1 MIRSLLKTALT
12 FAALLVALTSF
23 GYKGDST
30 LHVTQM
36 AAAEEPKPATKKQ
49 KDCIKSIQSKQ
60 KKIADA
66 LTDIKEMIKKR
77 AVKQ

>member
-1 MIRSLLKTALT
+1 MIRSLLRTALT
-12 FAALLVALTSF
+12 FSALLIAISAF
-23 GYKGDST
+23 GYKGNST

>member
-1 MIRSLLKTALT
+1 MIRSLLRTALT
-12 FAALLVALTSF
+12 FSALLIAISAF
-23 GYKGDST
+23 GHKGDST
-30 LHVTQM
+30 LHVTQL

-60 KKIADA
+60 KKITDA